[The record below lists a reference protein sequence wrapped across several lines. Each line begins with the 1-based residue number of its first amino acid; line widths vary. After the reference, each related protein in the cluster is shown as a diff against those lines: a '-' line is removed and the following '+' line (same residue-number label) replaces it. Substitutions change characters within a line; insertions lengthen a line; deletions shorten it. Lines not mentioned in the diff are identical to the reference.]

1 MLKAKESSLDLDWG
15 QAMANGAVLEWMGR
29 QDVAPQV
36 MLTSYLSSK
45 DPELHRLTQ
54 MWSCCSFVG
63 RCCGCALDHAVGAM
77 GWQRLSEDT
86 GDTVC
91 QVI

>member
-36 MLTSYLSSK
+36 MLTSYLS
-45 DPELHRLTQ
+45 
-54 MWSCCSFVG
+54 
-63 RCCGCALDHAVGAM
+63 
-77 GWQRLSEDT
+77 
-86 GDTVC
+86 
-91 QVI
+91 VISHKKATSGESINKTTLK